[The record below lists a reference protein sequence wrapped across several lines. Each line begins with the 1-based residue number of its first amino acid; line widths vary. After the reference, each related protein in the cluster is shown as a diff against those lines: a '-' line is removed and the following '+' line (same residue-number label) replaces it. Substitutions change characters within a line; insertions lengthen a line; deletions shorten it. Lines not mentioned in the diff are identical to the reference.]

1 MRTAPASNTLRRP
14 LPSLL
19 DRAHAF
25 HFPLSPRWHA
35 ALAPDRL
42 AHVRDPRPRR
52 RTGGLRC
59 TVHLLIRTVPLVRAL
74 DSRSVTAICTFIW
87 VESPRP
93 ARRLRAAI
101 RSRPLNRYPI
111 ASYQSNYRVR
121 GGAAA
126 RGRAGRRAL
135 ITRAGD
141 THGKHTGH
149 TGAHGHTDRTDEPS
163 SQPSLPTNA
172 PTRSTA
178 RRPKPV
184 PVDPKRVRARARKHS
199 RVCTRLART
208 DDVNVGGGATHVAS
222 KCPAGHCRC
231 EQLGPTEC
239 HDYINSSPKGCI
251 PCNTFGQSITHGKRD
266 CGAGRR

>member
-19 DRAHAF
+19 DLAHAF

-59 TVHLLIRTVPLVRAL
+59 TVHLLIRTGSVGSSL
-74 DSRSVTAICTFIW
+74 DSRSVTAICTFNW
-87 VESPRP
+87 VEFEGRV
-93 ARRLRAAI
+93 AAPCAPSSSGYPI
-101 RSRPLNRYPI
+101 ASAQSLNPI

-121 GGAAA
+121 GAPRARA
-126 RGRAGRRAL
+126 RGGGGFITWRGR
-135 ITRAGD
+135 
-141 THGKHTGH
+141 THGTHTGH
-149 TGAHGHTDRTDEPS
+149 TGAHGHTDHTDEPS

-184 PVDPKRVRARARKHS
+184 PVDPKRARG
-199 RVCTRLART
+199 CTHAF
-208 DDVNVGGGATHVAS
+208 AHVS
-222 KCPAGHCRC
+222 
-231 EQLGPTEC
+231 
-239 HDYINSSPKGCI
+239 
-251 PCNTFGQSITHGKRD
+251 HGLTT
-266 CGAGRR
+266 

>member
-59 TVHLLIRTVPLVRAL
+59 TVHLLIRTVPLVRL
-74 DSRSVTAICTFIW
+74 LIRVDRTRHNLHIYW

-111 ASYQSNYRVR
+111 ASYTNSY
-121 GGAAA
+121 
-126 RGRAGRRAL
+126 
-135 ITRAGD
+135 
-141 THGKHTGH
+141 
-149 TGAHGHTDRTDEPS
+149 
-163 SQPSLPTNA
+163 PTN
-172 PTRSTA
+172 RNLSCS
-178 RRPKPV
+178 
-184 PVDPKRVRARARKHS
+184 RARAR
-199 RVCTRLART
+199 RAR
-208 DDVNVGGGATHVAS
+208 G
-222 KCPAGHCRC
+222 
-231 EQLGPTEC
+231 
-239 HDYINSSPKGCI
+239 
-251 PCNTFGQSITHGKRD
+251 
-266 CGAGRR
+266 GRRVNHVTPYTLRMPGGDPLGRHVYAASWRCYLLTYLAG

>member
-59 TVHLLIRTVPLVRAL
+59 TVHLLIRTVPLVRL
-74 DSRSVTAICTFIW
+74 LIRVPYVGYLHIYW

-111 ASYQSNYRVR
+111 ASSIPIRTRPIVIYRVR
-121 GGAAA
+121 GAPRA
-126 RGRAGRRAL
+126 RARRARAGRRVNHVTPYTLRMPGGDPLGRHVYAASWRCYL
-135 ITRAGD
+135 LTYLAG
-141 THGKHTGH
+141 
-149 TGAHGHTDRTDEPS
+149 
-163 SQPSLPTNA
+163 
-172 PTRSTA
+172 
-178 RRPKPV
+178 
-184 PVDPKRVRARARKHS
+184 
-199 RVCTRLART
+199 
-208 DDVNVGGGATHVAS
+208 
-222 KCPAGHCRC
+222 
-231 EQLGPTEC
+231 
-239 HDYINSSPKGCI
+239 
-251 PCNTFGQSITHGKRD
+251 
-266 CGAGRR
+266 